1 MSITR
6 QTTEK
11 STKDRNDAEI
21 AFKEFLKNVK
31 GGKSCNKFT
40 RVILQNQMGFHR
52 NF

>member
-21 AFKEFLKNVK
+21 AFKEFLKK
-31 GGKSCNKFT
+31 GGKVETIRRRIRHGCC
-40 RVILQNQMGFHR
+40 RYEI
-52 NF
+52 

>member
-21 AFKEFLKNVK
+21 AFKEFLKK
-31 GGKSCNKFT
+31 GGKVETIPEGIRHGCC
-40 RVILQNQMGFHR
+40 RYEI
-52 NF
+52 